1 MMAGVSRYDWGPG
14 PDDPP
19 PMPPGTWH
27 DFGKALGMVALGG
40 VGIVAAVYM
49 LLGLQWLLNTF
60 LG

>member
-27 DFGKALGMVALGG
+27 DFGKYLFAIPALVLVLAGG
-40 VGIVAAVYM
+40 LYFA
-49 LLGLQWLLNTF
+49 QWLLNA
-60 LG
+60 LI